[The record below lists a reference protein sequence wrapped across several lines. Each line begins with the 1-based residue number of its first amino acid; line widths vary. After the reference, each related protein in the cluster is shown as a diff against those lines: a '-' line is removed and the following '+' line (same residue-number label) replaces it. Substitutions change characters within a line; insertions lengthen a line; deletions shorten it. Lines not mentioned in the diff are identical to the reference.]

1 MNRQKRITLSILALC
16 ALALLVPLVL
26 AQGNGVPTFSSP
38 LPTLP
43 PWCED
48 VGNVQ
53 PCLPWRPTPRPPAT
67 PTPTPGVPPEGT
79 APGLRLYLPLVT
91 SHWGNP

>member
-53 PCLPWRPTPRPPAT
+53 PCLPWRPTPLPPAT
-67 PTPTPGVPPEGT
+67 PVATRRMIGPPVG
-79 APGLRLYLPLVT
+79 PDLRLYLPLVT
-91 SHWGNP
+91 SQ